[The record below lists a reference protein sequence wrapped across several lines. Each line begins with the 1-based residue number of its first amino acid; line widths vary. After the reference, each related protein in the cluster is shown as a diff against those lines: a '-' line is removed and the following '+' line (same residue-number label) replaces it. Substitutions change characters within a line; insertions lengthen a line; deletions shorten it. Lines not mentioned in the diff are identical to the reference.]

1 MLLEKKGWKRCVC
14 VVSEQLSDDGGMF
27 CVYVYMS
34 VYICLY
40 TCACMYA
47 ACVCVCVYVCTS
59 VSVALLFVATI
70 CMLESKVKYNGQTES
85 DMGET

>member
-34 VYICLY
+34 VYICVY
-40 TCACMYA
+40 IYVRVCMY
-47 ACVCVCVYVCTS
+47 ACVCVCACVCVHECLGS
-59 VSVALLFVATI
+59 FII
-70 CMLESKVKYNGQTES
+70 CCHDLHA
-85 DMGET
+85 